1 MKPRS
6 RHASLQFM
14 FALALGLV
22 APAGAAAQTV
32 VGTVVDQST
41 LHPIVGA
48 FVTLDTPDGQRHRGV
63 LTGPEGRFVL
73 RASEPGPYHLT
84 AQMIGYASPPS
95 ERVELQAGA
104 TVERTIQVP
113 VQAITLDGISVAS
126 GARCR
131 PRPGSGPETARLWEE
146 ARKALEVARWAEQTS
161 AVRFRGVRYERTLD
175 GASLRVLAS
184 AEQGWG
190 GWFSSSPYASLPV
203 EELTEGGYVRSE
215 ADGTLVYYG
224 PDASVLLSDLF
235 LDTHCFYVRP
245 GAADEAH
252 LIGLA
257 FEPVRRGRLPDVRG
271 VLWLD
276 RGTAELRRL
285 DFDYTHLPSV
295 PAQAWG
301 AANGLVEFERLA
313 TGVWI
318 IRRWRIRMPVVELRS
333 VLGRQEAVVATVQE
347 GGGEVRNVLGSD
359 GRPLAESGGA
369 TLFGV
374 VTDSA
379 TGEPLRD
386 VLVDVVAAG
395 RTATTGEDGAFR
407 IAELGS
413 GLFEVQLTRRDG
425 DLGLTEPARRLVEL
439 EGGRAA
445 RLAAALP
452 PPPAPPP
459 PAPADPTPASERVW
473 RNALLGLVVQEDTR
487 EPVSGALV
495 RVLDETGSVA
505 GSAVTDARGQ
515 FRINHPDRGAEY
527 VLRVEHVAFAPAV
540 GPIRFDRSDQV
551 RVEVVLATRAI
562 ELDPI
567 VVTERRR
574 GALAEAG
581 FYERQARGRGVF
593 VEMDD
598 ARRQRTSRLTDLL
611 AGQSMVRLV
620 NTGPFRDD
628 VRIAATERMSETG
641 FRDCQP
647 AIYLDGAIMRRAG
660 DPRDTD
666 PVLNDVVGSE
676 HIAGIEVFRR
686 ATEVPIRFA
695 GAGAACGV
703 ILIWTR

>member
-1 MKPRS
+1 MIPRP
-6 RHASLQFM
+6 RHAAFQSL
-14 FALALGLV
+14 LALTLGL
-22 APAGAAAQTV
+22 AAAAQAAAQTV

-41 LHPIVGA
+41 LQPIAGA

-63 LTGPEGRFVL
+63 LTRPDGRFVL
-73 RASEPGPYHLT
+73 RAPEPGSYRLT
-84 AQMIGYASPPS
+84 AEMIGYASPPA
-95 ERVELQAGA
+95 ERLELQAGA

-113 VQAITLDGISVAS
+113 VEAITLDGISVAS

-146 ARKALEVARWAEQTS
+146 ARKALEVTRWAEQTS

-175 GASLRVLAS
+175 GVSLRVVKS

-224 PDASVLLSDLF
+224 PDATVLLSDLF
-235 LDTHCFYVRP
+235 LDTHCFHVRP
-245 GAADEAH
+245 GPAEESH

-285 DFDYTHLPSV
+285 DFGYTHLPNVS
-295 PAQAWG
+295 AQAWG
-301 AANGLVEFERLA
+301 AASGRVEFERLA
-313 TGVWI
+313 TGAWI

-333 VLGRQEAVVATVQE
+333 VMGRQEAVVAAVQE
-347 GGGEVRNVLGSD
+347 EGGEVRNVFGSD

-379 TGEPLRD
+379 TGEPLPH

-395 RTATTGEDGAFR
+395 RTTTTGEDGAFR
-407 IAELGS
+407 ITGLGS
-413 GLFEVQLTRRDG
+413 GLFDVQLTRRDG
-425 DLGLTEPARRLVEL
+425 DLRLVEPARRLVEL

-445 RLAAALP
+445 RLTAALP
-452 PPPAPPP
+452 RPPAPPP
-459 PAPADPTPASERVW
+459 PARADPAPAAERVW
-473 RNALLGLVVQEDTR
+473 RNALLGRVVQEDTR
-487 EPVSGALV
+487 DPVRGALV
-495 RVLDETGSVA
+495 HVLDETGSAA

-515 FRINHPDRGAEY
+515 FRINHPDRGVEY
-527 VLRVEHVAFAPAV
+527 VLRVEHVAFAPAEGGV
-540 GPIRFDRSDQV
+540 RFDRSDQV

-581 FYERQARGRGVF
+581 FYDRQARAMGVF
-593 VEMDD
+593 VELDD

-611 AGQSMVRLV
+611 VGERMVRLV

-628 VRIAATERMSETG
+628 IRIAATERISETG

-660 DPRDTD
+660 EPRDTD
-666 PVLNDVVGSE
+666 PVLNDIVSSE
-676 HIAGIEVFRR
+676 HISGIEVFRR
-686 ATEVPIRFA
+686 ATEVPPQFA
-695 GAGAACGV
+695 GAGASCGV